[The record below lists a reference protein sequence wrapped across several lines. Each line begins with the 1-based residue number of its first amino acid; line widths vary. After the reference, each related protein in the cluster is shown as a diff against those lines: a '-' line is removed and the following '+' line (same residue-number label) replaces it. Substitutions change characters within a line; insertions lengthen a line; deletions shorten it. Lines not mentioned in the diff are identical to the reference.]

1 MTIKLY
7 ENGVNRNNSCS
18 ISNWIAALLIT
29 LISTLSFSLFLSLS
43 LSLSLPPLFS
53 LPLLYFSKYHYV
65 KNHIT
70 TPYNSLLRRLVIM
83 RLHQQHKIVTYSNYA
98 NEWNEISSR
107 FFPIRE
113 PQQYK
118 LRATRES

>member
-43 LSLSLPPLFS
+43 LSLSLSASSVLFTFII
-53 LPLLYFSKYHYV
+53 L
-65 KNHIT
+65 
-70 TPYNSLLRRLVIM
+70 
-83 RLHQQHKIVTYSNYA
+83 
-98 NEWNEISSR
+98 
-107 FFPIRE
+107 
-113 PQQYK
+113 
-118 LRATRES
+118 